1 MKRKR
6 LIIVATIL
14 ATVLIVMGVATGLL
28 SFMQNQVANPP
39 NTVRPTTAIAAEVKG
54 ETKEQ
59 DAARCLLHFVEENA
73 EKVSITIL
81 RDGKKLAGQEE
92 NRMMP
97 LASTVKTIIA
107 IEYAKQAAVDQINPD
122 ERVKLISLE
131 RFYLPGLD
139 GGAHTAWLQNMEA
152 KGRIQNETVSVRD
165 VAKGMIQFSSNAN
178 AEYLMDKLGLE
189 AINRTRANLGLQNH
203 DPIYPFVSSIL
214 IPYER
219 MKESQGENWNN
230 AKNNISAK
238 EAIQAMSDTEFRRYA
253 RVIHNKLRR
262 DVSGSY
268 KKNADI
274 ETWYDQDYD
283 RINTDRFI
291 ASTTA
296 DYASLMSKLNRR
308 QGFTKA
314 EQKLLS
320 EVMEEPFM
328 VLPENQQFLKHTGQ
342 KGGSTAYVL
351 TLAMYATDKE
361 GHSTELAVFFNDLDP
376 STNASFP
383 EMINVFKKRLLHDE
397 SFRKEVNRRI
407 GVQVALLNA
416 RV

>member
-6 LIIVATIL
+6 LIVVATSL
-14 ATVLIVMGVATGLL
+14 ATLLIAMGVAAGLL
-28 SFMQNQVANPP
+28 SFVQNQVANPP
-39 NTVRPTTAIAAEVKG
+39 NTLRPTTAIAADVKE

-59 DAARCLLHFVEENA
+59 DAATRLLHFVEANA

-107 IEYAKQAAVDQINPD
+107 IEYAKQAVVGKINPD
-122 ERVKLISLE
+122 GRVKLISLE

-152 KGRIQNETVSVRD
+152 KGRIRNETVSVRD

-178 AEYLMDKLGLE
+178 AEYLMDKLGVD
-189 AINRTRANLGLQNH
+189 AINRTRAKMGLQNH

-214 IPYER
+214 IPYEW
-219 MKESQGENWNN
+219 MKERQGENWNN
-230 AKNNISAK
+230 TKNNISAK
-238 EAIQAMSDTEFRRYA
+238 EAIQAMSDPEFRRYA

-268 KKNADI
+268 KTNADMK
-274 ETWYDQDYD
+274 TWYDQDYD
-283 RINTDRFI
+283 RIHTDRFI

-320 EVMEEPFM
+320 EVLEEPFM
-328 VLPENQQFLKHTGQ
+328 VLPENQQSLKHTGQ

-361 GHSTELAVFFNDLDP
+361 GHTTELAVFFNDLDP

-383 EMINVFKKRLLHDE
+383 KMINDFKKRLLHDE
-397 SFRKEVNRRI
+397 SFRKELNRRI
-407 GVQVALLNA
+407 GVQVE
-416 RV
+416 R

>member
-6 LIIVATIL
+6 LIVVATSL
-14 ATVLIVMGVATGLL
+14 ATVLIVMGVAAGLL

-39 NTVRPTTAIAAEVKG
+39 NTVRPTTAIAADVKE

-59 DAARCLLHFVEENA
+59 DAARRLLHFVEANA

-107 IEYAKQAAVDQINPD
+107 IEYAKQAMVGKINPD
-122 ERVKLISLE
+122 GRVKLISLE

-178 AEYLMDKLGLE
+178 AEYLMDKLGVG
-189 AINRTRANLGLQNH
+189 AINRTRAKMGLKNH

-214 IPYER
+214 IPYEWMR
-219 MKESQGENWNN
+219 ERQGENWNN
-230 AKNNISAK
+230 TKNNISAK

-268 KKNADI
+268 KRNADI
-274 ETWYDQDYD
+274 TTWYDQDYD
-283 RINTDRFI
+283 RINTDRFV

-296 DYASLMSKLNRR
+296 EYASLMSKLNCR

-320 EVMEEPFM
+320 EVLEEPFM
-328 VLPENQQFLKHTGQ
+328 VLPENQQSLKHTGQ
-342 KGGSTAYVL
+342 KGGSTAYAL

-361 GHSTELAVFFNDLDP
+361 GHTTELAVFFNDLDP

-383 EMINVFKKRLLHDE
+383 EMINDFKKRLLHDE